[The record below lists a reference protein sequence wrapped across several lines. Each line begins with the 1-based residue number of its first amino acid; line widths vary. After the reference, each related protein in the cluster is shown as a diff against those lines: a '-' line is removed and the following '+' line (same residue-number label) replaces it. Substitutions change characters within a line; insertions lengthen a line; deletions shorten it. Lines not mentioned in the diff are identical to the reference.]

1 MKEIINII
9 EKHCP
14 ELKEDLHLQGGK
26 DLMSFG
32 LN

>member
-14 ELKEDLHLQGGK
+14 ELKEDLHLQDGK
-26 DLMSFG
+26 DSKSFRV
-32 LN
+32 N

>member
-14 ELKEDLHLQGGK
+14 ELKEDLQDGK
-26 DLMSFG
+26 DSKSFRV
-32 LN
+32 N